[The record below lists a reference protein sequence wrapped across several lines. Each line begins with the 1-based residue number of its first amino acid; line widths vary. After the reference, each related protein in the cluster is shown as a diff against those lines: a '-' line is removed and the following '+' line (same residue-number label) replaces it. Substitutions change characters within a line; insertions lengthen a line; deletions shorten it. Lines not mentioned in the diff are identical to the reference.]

1 MSRKGFPAFFLPK
14 NEMEDYYMRD
24 YTNFERCNGEPCCVF
39 AERICADNY
48 KELLAACIRYG
59 TSIIIDSDA
68 HCEADVGNH
77 SLAHAFLE
85 EMHFPEELI
94 VNTSLGKAAAFIPK
108 LKQLLSE
115 NEAFRASAER
125 NTAL

>member
-1 MSRKGFPAFFLPK
+1 MA
-14 NEMEDYYMRD
+14 
-24 YTNFERCNGEPCCVF
+24 
-39 AERICADNY
+39 
-48 KELLAACIRYG
+48 LLLSLTVTPTARQ
-59 TSIIIDSDA
+59 TWEIIA
-68 HCEADVGNH
+68 
-77 SLAHAFLE
+77 LAHAFLE

-94 VNTSLGKAAAFIPK
+94 VNTSLEKAAAYIPK

>member
-1 MSRKGFPAFFLPK
+1 
-14 NEMEDYYMRD
+14 MRD

-94 VNTSLGKAAAFIPK
+94 VNTSAEL
-108 LKQLLSE
+108 LKSCIQYK
-115 NEAFRASAER
+115 R
-125 NTAL
+125 NMWKQKKVNC

>member
-1 MSRKGFPAFFLPK
+1 M
-14 NEMEDYYMRD
+14 
-24 YTNFERCNGEPCCVF
+24 
-39 AERICADNY
+39 
-48 KELLAACIRYG
+48 
-59 TSIIIDSDA
+59 
-68 HCEADVGNH
+68 H
-77 SLAHAFLE
+77 FLE

-94 VNTSLGKAAAFIPK
+94 VNTSLEKAAAFIPK